1 MVYCVR
7 NDPEIDGELPEMH
20 VCVRFSAL
28 SEFVHI
34 YPKNGR

>member
-7 NDPEIDGELPEMH
+7 NDPEIDVELPEMH
-20 VCVRFSAL
+20 VRVRFSAL
-28 SEFVHI
+28 SVLVHI